1 MAMVQTATGPIAEER
16 LGFTLSHEH
25 VAVMFGAGLRE
36 AFPFLFDWEA
46 TREKATRHLKEA
58 KAGGVD
64 SIIDLTTIDLG
75 RDVEMFARV
84 SHDSGVNIVVATG
97 IWRDIPR
104 LFWDADPDFIASV
117 FIHEIEHGIANT
129 GIKPGAIKVA
139 NDAEGVT
146 DAGER
151 VLRGAA
157 RAAKATGTPISTHH
171 WAPLEV
177 GRRQVAIF
185 LEEDVPMHLVCIG
198 HSADTTDVAYL
209 EQLLAT
215 GCYLS
220 MDRYPGAGNRPN
232 WQQRNATVKAL
243 VDKGYAPRLMLG
255 HDYGVRPV
263 IHGMTADPDP
273 DTHPTRYLFLT
284 NTAIPALR
292 ADGAEEQIRQMTVD
306 ARATSSPAGR
316 ARGWGLGDRGWGGVR
331 RPNFRRPP
339 ERGGSDRGMP
349 PRSHLQSWREFP
361 PAGRRLERTSRPPD
375 GASARPPGRPQPP
388 SR

>member
-1 MAMVQTATGPIAEER
+1 MAMVQTATGPVPAES

-25 VAVMFGAGLRE
+25 VTVVYGSGLRE

-58 KAGGVD
+58 RAGGVD
-64 SIIDLTTIDLG
+64 TIIDLSTVDLG

-84 SHDSGVNIVVATG
+84 SRDSGVNIVVATG

-117 FIHEIEHGIANT
+117 FIHEIEHGIGDT
-129 GIKPGAIKVA
+129 GIRPGAIKVA

-146 DAGER
+146 PAAER

-157 RAAKATGTPISTHH
+157 RACKATGTPISTHH

-177 GRRQVAIF
+177 GRRQ
-185 LEEDVPMHLVCIG
+185 LEVFKDEGVPMHLVCIG
-198 HSADTTDVAYL
+198 HSADSTDVGYL
-209 EQLLAT
+209 EQLLAS

-220 MDRYPGAGNRPN
+220 MDRYPGAAGRPN
-232 WQQRNATVKAL
+232 WQQRNATVRAL
-243 VDKGYAPRLMLG
+243 VERGYASRLMLG
-255 HDYGVRPV
+255 HDYGVRSV
-263 IHGMTADPDP
+263 IRGVTPNPDP

-292 ADGAEEQIRQMTVD
+292 ADGVTDEQIREMTVEV
-306 ARATSSPAGR
+306 P
-316 ARGWGLGDRGWGGVR
+316 R
-331 RPNFRRPP
+331 RFLT
-339 ERGGSDRGMP
+339 GA
-349 PRSHLQSWREFP
+349 QS
-361 PAGRRLERTSRPPD
+361 
-375 GASARPPGRPQPP
+375 
-388 SR
+388 